1 MVVYDMQCALTSK
14 GKAFSCLLSRG
25 CEGPISGPL
34 LVKSLWQAYKINF
47 KLLRFNKIG
56 PRRTVMHIQKKVVIK
71 FSLKCICMLMVNY
84 CETLA

>member
-1 MVVYDMQCALTSK
+1 M
-14 GKAFSCLLSRG
+14 
-25 CEGPISGPL
+25 
-34 LVKSLWQAYKINF
+34 KSLWQAYKINF

>member
-1 MVVYDMQCALTSK
+1 M
-14 GKAFSCLLSRG
+14 
-25 CEGPISGPL
+25 
-34 LVKSLWQAYKINF
+34 KSLWQAYKINF

-56 PRRTVMHIQKKVVIK
+56 QRRTVMHIQKKVVIK